1 MNVRDATAEDA
12 AALDALADDDL
23 DAARLVRDRTVRVAE
38 NDGGLAGFVAFDAW
52 RGAVHVTRL
61 AGDPETVGALLDGP
75 REFAVHEN
83 LGVEVVLDEDDALG
97 DVLLEEG
104 FEDVGAGP
112 RFDGA
117 PTRRYRWEP

>member
-1 MNVRDATAEDA
+1 MNVRDATGDDA
-12 AALDALADDDL
+12 DAMDRVADDDI
-23 DAARLVRDRTVRVAE
+23 DAARLVRDRTVRVADD
-38 NDGGLAGFVAFDAW
+38 NGDIAGFVAFDAW

-61 AGDPETVGALLDGP
+61 AGDAETVGALLDGP
-75 REFAVHEN
+75 REFAANEG
-83 LGVEVVLDEDDALG
+83 LSVEAVLNEDDALG
-97 DVLLEEG
+97 DVLEAEG

>member
-12 AALDALADDDL
+12 AALDALVDGDL

-38 NDGGLAGFVAFDAW
+38 GDDGVAGFVAFDAW

-61 AGDPETVGALLDGP
+61 AGDPDVVAALLDAP
-75 REFAVHEN
+75 REFAAHEDRS
-83 LGVEVVLDEDDALG
+83 VEVVLDENDALG
-97 DVLLEEG
+97 DVLLAEG
-104 FEDVGAGP
+104 FEDAGAGP

-117 PTRRYRWEP
+117 ATRRYEWTP